1 MSAAEP
7 SQGANSAPLGGS
19 AAGQPQAWGDPTTG
33 AGAKRGCFL
42 SGGSAAA
49 LAASVEVVR

>member
-19 AAGQPQAWGDPTTG
+19 AAEQPQAWGDYGIG
-33 AGAKRGCFL
+33 AGAKRGCFP

-49 LAASVEVVR
+49 LAARVGIVR